1 MDSAQID
8 STPPPETAFLG
19 LAPFLRMSI
28 SGADLQPI
36 GQEMLVSAGRNE
48 DDANQWMNLS
58 TVMFCLGQ
66 RDLGLTIQ
74 AQALAMQLTY
84 LFAASQ
90 QPAKLRLL
98 MLVAPGDLS
107 ANTPLDCLLENS
119 DIDLVF
125 HYVSAG
131 TPVTVTGLP
140 EHDAVMVALG
150 ESDENRALLAMLK
163 AALSSWPKPVI
174 NAPQHIPATGRNM
187 ASRLLRDAPGV
198 LMPPTQRVP
207 RQILSAIATGNIKL
221 PDLFKDYD
229 FPIILRPVDSHGGHG
244 LDRVERYEDVAAYLS
259 RVDGAEFFLSQ
270 FVDYSGEDGLF
281 RKMRVAL
288 IDGKPFACHMGVSSH
303 WMIHYV
309 NAGMY
314 EEASKRAQEA
324 DFMANFDDFAQRHSS
339 ALDAIVQRTKLDYL
353 CLDCAEMPDG
363 RLLVFEIGHAMVV
376 HAMDP
381 ETLFPFKQV
390 HMGKV
395 KNAFREFLLRLTAAQ

>member
-1 MDSAQID
+1 MNSIYT
-8 STPPPETAFLG
+8 STHLPATAFLG

-28 SGADLQPI
+28 AGVDLQPF
-36 GQEMLVSAGRNE
+36 GQEMLASAGSNE

-74 AQALAMQLTY
+74 TQALAMRRTY
-84 LFAASQ
+84 YLAAAQ

-98 MLVAPGDLS
+98 MLMAPGDLS
-107 ANTPLDCLLENS
+107 ANTPIDCLLENS

-125 HYVSAG
+125 HYVSPG
-131 TPVTVTGLP
+131 TPLTMMTLP

-150 ESDENRALLAMLK
+150 ESDENRTLLTTLK
-163 AALSSWPKPVI
+163 AALSDWPKPVI

-207 RQILSAIATGNIKL
+207 RQILSAIASGGIKL
-221 PDLFKDYD
+221 SDLFKDYD

-244 LDRVERYEDVAAYLS
+244 LDKVDRYEDVAAYLS
-259 RVDGAEFFLSQ
+259 RVGAAEFFLSR
-270 FVDYSGEDGLF
+270 FVDYRGEDGVF

-288 IDGKPFACHMGVSSH
+288 IDGKPFACHMAVSSH

-314 EEASKRAQEA
+314 EEASKREQEA
-324 DFMANFDDFAQRHSS
+324 AFMASFDDFAQRHSA
-339 ALDAIVQRTKLDYL
+339 ALEAIIQRTKLDYL
-353 CLDCAEMPDG
+353 CVDCAEIPDG

-376 HAMDP
+376 HAMDT
-381 ETLFPFKQV
+381 EAMFPFKQV
-390 HMGKV
+390 HMLKV
-395 KNAFREFLLRLTAAQ
+395 KNAFREYLFRLTAAQR

>member
-1 MDSAQID
+1 MDSTQTN

-74 AQALAMQLTY
+74 AQALAMQRTY
-84 LFAASQ
+84 LLAASR

-150 ESDENRALLAMLK
+150 ESDENRALLSMLK

-207 RQILSAIATGNIKL
+207 RQILSAIATGNIRL
-221 PDLFKDYD
+221 ADLFKDYG

-259 RVDGAEFFLSQ
+259 RVDGAEFFLSR
-270 FVDYSGEDGLF
+270 FVDYSGEDGSF

-314 EEASKRAQEA
+314 EDASKRAQEA

-339 ALDAIVQRTKLDYL
+339 ALDAIVQRTKLDCL

-381 ETLFPFKQV
+381 EALFPFKQV

-395 KNAFREFLLRLTAAQ
+395 KNAFREFLFRRTAAQ

>member
-1 MDSAQID
+1 MDSTQTN

-74 AQALAMQLTY
+74 AQALAMQRTY
-84 LFAASQ
+84 LLAASR

-140 EHDAVMVALG
+140 AHDAVMVALG
-150 ESDENRALLAMLK
+150 ESDENRALLSMLK
-163 AALSSWPKPVI
+163 VALS
-174 NAPQHIPATGRNM
+174 N
-187 ASRLLRDAPGV
+187 
-198 LMPPTQRVP
+198 
-207 RQILSAIATGNIKL
+207 
-221 PDLFKDYD
+221 
-229 FPIILRPVDSHGGHG
+229 
-244 LDRVERYEDVAAYLS
+244 
-259 RVDGAEFFLSQ
+259 
-270 FVDYSGEDGLF
+270 
-281 RKMRVAL
+281 
-288 IDGKPFACHMGVSSH
+288 
-303 WMIHYV
+303 
-309 NAGMY
+309 
-314 EEASKRAQEA
+314 
-324 DFMANFDDFAQRHSS
+324 
-339 ALDAIVQRTKLDYL
+339 
-353 CLDCAEMPDG
+353 
-363 RLLVFEIGHAMVV
+363 
-376 HAMDP
+376 
-381 ETLFPFKQV
+381 
-390 HMGKV
+390 
-395 KNAFREFLLRLTAAQ
+395 